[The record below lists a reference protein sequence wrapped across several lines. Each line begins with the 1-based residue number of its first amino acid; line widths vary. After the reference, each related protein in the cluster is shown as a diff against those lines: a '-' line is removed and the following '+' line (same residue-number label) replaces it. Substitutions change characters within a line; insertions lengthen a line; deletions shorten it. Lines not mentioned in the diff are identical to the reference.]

1 MTIIFCFFLSLQ
13 KVQHEHPINKISFI
27 THDPDDKRTF
37 GYVCSQ
43 PCTTGHKLYAIKS
56 EKPVSSCLVII
67 TQFPALIKWLYQKA

>member
-1 MTIIFCFFLSLQ
+1 MFLQ

-27 THDPDDKRTF
+27 THDPEDKKVF

-56 EKPVSSCLVII
+56 EKPVSTLC
-67 TQFPALIKWLYQKA
+67 

>member
-1 MTIIFCFFLSLQ
+1 MFFQ

-27 THDPDDKRTF
+27 THDPEDKKVF

-56 EKPVSSCLVII
+56 EKPVSILCSS
-67 TQFPALIKWLYQKA
+67 